1 MTELYWIKIIL
12 LYLYKPFT
20 FSKLQFKNQHTYII
34 VFFLTILSL
43 FLAGT
48 TDAKELYG
56 YNIPEALIKVK
67 ADSAF
72 SAHFATHPMMGK
84 AVKVISQVEKPHTFV
99 NKTSSFYLVL
109 LLLFVLGSLR
119 LIFPTYFRHLYN
131 AFTSP
136 LMNKR
141 QLREQIEQNIQA
153 NIAMNIF
160 FSISIGFFLYALLF
174 TQTTIVQHASYSPNL
189 ILCGLILLVAAVYTV
204 KYLLLKFV
212 GWVFKIAS
220 VTEAYTYNVFLIN
233 KILAVVL
240 LPFSIILAFGHGGWL
255 RLMLAI
261 ALILTGILLI
271 NRYTR
276 SWSSLGSFFQY
287 SKFHFFMY
295 FCASELLPLAILVKL
310 TFNTLV

>member
-1 MTELYWIKIIL
+1 M
-12 LYLYKPFT
+12 
-20 FSKLQFKNQHTYII
+20 
-34 VFFLTILSL
+34 
-43 FLAGT
+43 LAGLFRA
-48 TDAKELYG
+48 DNGHAVQLYG
-56 YNIPEALIKVK
+56 YTIPDSLVKVK

-72 SAHFATHPMMGK
+72 YAHFASHPMLGK
-84 AVKVISQVEKPHTFV
+84 TVKAINQVEKAHEFV

-131 AFTSP
+131 AFSSP

-141 QLREQIEQNIQA
+141 QLREQIEQNVQA
-153 NIAMNIF
+153 NVAMNIF

-174 TQTTIVQHASYSPNL
+174 TQTNLVQKASYSPNL
-189 ILCGLILLVAAVYTV
+189 ILSGLILLVAAVYTI

-212 GWVFKIAS
+212 GWVFKIS
-220 VTEAYTYNVFLIN
+220 PVTEAYTYNVFLIN

-240 LPFSIILAFGHGGWL
+240 LPFSIILAFGQGGWL
-255 RLMLAI
+255 RLILVV
-261 ALILTGILLI
+261 ALGLTGILLL